1 MRGRVACRVL
11 TVGVMKKILLLCTLF
26 LLVGFSAHAP
36 AEQFKSTGTNGFVS
50 TLRLEDIGPWRGRT
64 VYRLLEPLIYD
75 SGEQVITVPAGFET
89 DLASVPR
96 LPIVYLEWGDR
107 AHREAVLHDY
117 LYSIEAVPE
126 LPREECDKLFRQAMI
141 SRGNP
146 WWIYQ
151 PMYWGVRL
159 GGWTGYKKLPVFYR
173 FPEKGDK
180 IYTGAG
186 R

>member
-1 MRGRVACRVL
+1 M
-11 TVGVMKKILLLCTLF
+11 
-26 LLVGFSAHAP
+26 
-36 AEQFKSTGTNGFVS
+36 NGFVS
-50 TLRLEDIGPWRGRT
+50 ALRLEDIGPWRGRT

-75 SGEQVITVPAGFET
+75 SGEQIITVPAGFET

-126 LPREECDKLFRQAMI
+126 LPRKACDKLFRQAMI

-173 FPEKGDK
+173 FPEEGDNV
-180 IYTGAG
+180 YPGAG

>member
-1 MRGRVACRVL
+1 MG
-11 TVGVMKKILLLCTLF
+11 
-26 LLVGFSAHAP
+26 GFA
-36 AEQFKSTGTNGFVS
+36 S
-50 TLRLEDIGPWRGRT
+50 TLKIEDIGTSGGKT
-64 VYRLLEPLIYD
+64 VYRLEEPLVYFD
-75 SGEQVITVPAGFET
+75 GDRTITVPEGFET

-96 LPIVYLEWGDR
+96 LPIVYIAWGDR

-117 LYSIEAVPE
+117 LYSIGAVPD

-159 GGWTGYKKLPVFYR
+159 GGWTGYKKAPVDYK
-173 FPEKGDK
+173 FP
-180 IYTGAG
+180 AG
-186 R
+186 TKT

>member
-1 MRGRVACRVL
+1 MD
-11 TVGVMKKILLLCTLF
+11 KY
-26 LLVGFSAHAP
+26 H
-36 AEQFKSTGTNGFVS
+36 GFV
-50 TLRLEDIGPWRGRT
+50 TKLKLEDVGTCGGKTI
-64 VYRLLEPLIYD
+64 YRLLEPLIFND
-75 SGEQVITVPAGFET
+75 GERIITVPEGFET
-89 DLASVPR
+89 NLASVPR
-96 LPIVYLEWGDR
+96 VPFAYVAWGDR

-117 LYSIEAVPE
+117 LYSIGAVPD

-173 FPEKGDK
+173 YPVRTQ
-180 IYTGAG
+180 I
-186 R
+186 